1 MGNCEN
7 ILKEVYHIDKNLPL
21 IIFKVEY
28 FVEGLKI
35 PVIGYEVF
43 HPLNNSQLNL
53 SYCKNETANISI
65 PVEINEDKTF
75 IYDPKSDFYTD
86 DCYPYTTEDGTDIL
100 IDDRKNEF
108 VNNNMSL
115 CENNC
120 EYYGYDEKTK
130 NVICKCEVK
139 ESQIVVSEVDNDNN
153 LLSNEF
159 TNQSSS
165 NSGTMK
171 CYYTLFTV
179 DGISKNYE
187 CYILMFIIII
197 YIILGILFYKCGY
210 PTICSDIK
218 EIIGDK
224 EEKEKNINANET
236 IDKNNKGKVESNE
249 ILKIKNNAII
259 SPIIV
264 DSNNNNSKSFSKL
277 ELQKKD
283 NLNNLENL
291 ENSHQNKESSISF
304 NDYELNS
311 LPYRQALQY
320 DKRSLF
326 QYYISLLR
334 TKHPLLFS
342 FCPLSDYNSRLIKIS
357 IFLLFFSTVYTIN
370 GFFFLDNS
378 IIHKIYEN
386 AGKYNLELPTLY
398 SFILSQIFYII
409 IKYIFLSERN
419 IAEIKNA
426 ENADKASDKV
436 DKVRRILVI
445 KYIILYV
452 VGTLFLGFCWYYL
465 SSFGAVYQN
474 TQVYLMDNT
483 LISLAFSFVY
493 PFAINFIPGI
503 LRTMSLSSGNKD
515 KACLYKT
522 SQFIQLI

>member
-1 MGNCEN
+1 M
-7 ILKEVYHIDKNLPL
+7 
-21 IIFKVEY
+21 
-28 FVEGLKI
+28 
-35 PVIGYEVF
+35 
-43 HPLNNSQLNL
+43 
-53 SYCKNETANISI
+53 
-65 PVEINEDKTF
+65 
-75 IYDPKSDFYTD
+75 
-86 DCYPYTTEDGTDIL
+86 
-100 IDDRKNEF
+100 
-108 VNNNMSL
+108 
-115 CENNC
+115 
-120 EYYGYDEKTK
+120 
-130 NVICKCEVK
+130 
-139 ESQIVVSEVDNDNN
+139 
-153 LLSNEF
+153 
-159 TNQSSS
+159 
-165 NSGTMK
+165 
-171 CYYTLFTV
+171 
-179 DGISKNYE
+179 DGISQNYE
-187 CYILMFIIII
+187 CYILMFIIIV
-197 YIILGILFYKCGY
+197 YIILGILFHKCGY

-236 IDKNNKGKVESNE
+236 IDKNNKEKVESNE

-259 SPIIV
+259 NPIIV

-277 ELQKKD
+277 ELQKNN

-291 ENSHQNKESSISF
+291 ENNYQNKDKENSISY

-311 LPYRQALQY
+311 MPYRQALQY

-334 TKHPLLFS
+334 TKHPLIFA

-426 ENADKASDKV
+426 ENAEKASDKV
-436 DKVRRILVI
+436 DNVQRTLVI

-493 PFAINFIPGI
+493 PFAINIIPGI
-503 LRTMSLSSGNKD
+503 LRSMSLSSGNKD
-515 KACLYKT
+515 KGCLYKA